1 MVIGVV
7 KAHPFSTA
15 KRKLVE
21 FAGDIINEASF
32 GRTILIHKGITQ
44 TSNQSKTMRNARQPG
59 GQSAID
65 YGLDGI
71 AERIGGL
78 QSVDKSTQSK
88 ESVGI
93 LERSHARASHGDIGQ
108 YYPHP
113 LQRSPH
119 ALVSC

>member
-1 MVIGVV
+1 MVIGIL
-7 KAHPFSTA
+7 KEYSLSTA

-32 GRTILIHKGITQ
+32 GRTILIHKGIAQ
-44 TSNQSKTMRNARQPG
+44 ASNQSKTMRNARQPG
-59 GQSAID
+59 SQPAID

-78 QSVDKSTQSK
+78 QSVDKIAQSK

-93 LERSHARASHGDIGQ
+93 LERIHACASHGNVVQ
-108 YYPHP
+108 LHPHIF
-113 LQRSPH
+113 QNFSG
-119 ALVSC
+119 AIASC